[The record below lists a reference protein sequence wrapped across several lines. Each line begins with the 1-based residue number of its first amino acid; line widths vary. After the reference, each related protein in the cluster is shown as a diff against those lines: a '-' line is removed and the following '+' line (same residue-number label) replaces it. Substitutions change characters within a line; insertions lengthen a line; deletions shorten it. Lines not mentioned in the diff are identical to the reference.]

1 MFSREVMSD
10 FKDGGT
16 GRGRGTKRKIEGG
29 TSAAGKKSRGELAC
43 PPLPPNGYPKEHP
56 FNRDGYR
63 YILAES
69 DPHAPCRQV
78 GLALPHSY
86 EIILNLISQYQGHY
100 LSKET

>member
-1 MFSREVMSD
+1 MSD
-10 FKDGGT
+10 FKDGGS

-78 GLALPHSY
+78 GLALPHLRNYFKSDITISGTLFV
-86 EIILNLISQYQGHY
+86 ERNLEGIFI
-100 LSKET
+100 